1 VAEGYKVV
9 DVRDERQYEKAH
21 IKDSEHIPLFVENK
35 DMDPGTFLTTRV
47 LVLPSLLAQVLCWKE
62 RATGRSTTALH

>member
-1 VAEGYKVV
+1 VAEGYKVI

-35 DMDPGTFLTTRV
+35 DMDPGELLTTRV
-47 LVLPSLLAQVLCWKE
+47 LVL
-62 RATGRSTTALH
+62 